1 MRDNEDIAKLVEIV
15 IDIEQAKEIVITSA
29 SNEWLVDKVIPY
41 ILLLGSQIVIYT
53 DYPGEVLK
61 EQIDDRVKQIQS
73 MRDSGDIAGY
83 IIGTFDYVLNVI
95 RGYLQDQ
102 NTS

>member
-41 ILLLGSQIVIYT
+41 IFLLGSQIVIYT

-73 MRDSGDIAGY
+73 MRDNGDIAGY
-83 IIGTFDYVLNVI
+83 IIGTFDYVLTVI